1 MPLNDLYLAFRQRF
15 LKKFS
20 YKPFNKWIIALVL
33 IFLKAKDVLIILIF
47 KTVSHA
53 TCSLYFK
60 KSFNNWGKKLP
71 CQYTRSGW
79 DTTQAFNTRLN
90 FA

>member
-1 MPLNDLYLAFRQRF
+1 MQHAPNTSKKH
-15 LKKFS
+15 LK
-20 YKPFNKWIIALVL
+20 NME
-33 IFLKAKDVLIILIF
+33 
-47 KTVSHA
+47 
-53 TCSLYFK
+53 
-60 KSFNNWGKKLP
+60 GKLP